1 MRRAGILGFVFV
13 LIVAGLRAQ
22 DAGFSA
28 QLTPEERHRAG
39 LDNLTPEER
48 AALDGLVAKYGN
60 ALASNL
66 VVEPSPQAIEKRA
79 REAPTAREGGG
90 WLSWIKIKA
99 TPSEKAPDLV
109 IESRL
114 SGKLG
119 QWSQGTIFRLENGQ
133 AWKVS
138 DYTSYVLAPP
148 VENPVATIRPDR
160 IFGAYYLEFPEKGI
174 RIRVVPAN

>member
-1 MRRAGILGFVFV
+1 MRRAGLCGFVFFMFV
-13 LIVAGLRAQ
+13 GGLRAQ
-22 DAGFSA
+22 QGGFSA

-39 LDNLTPEER
+39 LDNQTPEER
-48 AALDGLVAKYGN
+48 AALDELVAGYGK

-66 VVEPSPQAIEKRA
+66 VVEPSPQAIERRA

-90 WLSWIKIKA
+90 WLSWIKIK
-99 TPSEKAPDLV
+99 PSEKAPDLV

-114 SGKLG
+114 AGTLR
-119 QWSQGTIFRLENGQ
+119 QWAQGTVFRLENGQ
-133 AWKVS
+133 AWRVS

-148 VENPVATIRPDR
+148 VENPVATIRPDGF
-160 IFGAYYLEFPEKGI
+160 FGAFILEFPAERI

>member
-1 MRRAGILGFVFV
+1 MGRAGIYGLVF
-13 LIVAGLRAQ
+13 LMLAGGLRAQ
-22 DAGFSA
+22 QGGFSA

-48 AALDGLVAKYGN
+48 SALDELVAKYGKD
-60 ALASNL
+60 LATNL
-66 VVEPSPQAIEKRA
+66 VVEPSAQAIEKRA

-90 WLSWIKIKA
+90 WLSWIQKKSTETA
-99 TPSEKAPDLV
+99 KAPDLV

-114 SGKLG
+114 VGSLR
-119 QWSQGTIFRLENGQ
+119 QWSQGTVFNLENGQ

-138 DYTSYVLAPP
+138 DYSSYVLAPP
-148 VENPVATIRPDR
+148 LVNPEATIRPDKF
-160 IFGAYYLEFPEKGI
+160 FGAYIIEFPEKGF

>member
-1 MRRAGILGFVFV
+1 MCGFVF
-13 LIVAGLRAQ
+13 LLFIGGLRAQ
-22 DAGFSA
+22 QGGFSA
-28 QLTPEERHRAG
+28 QLSPEERHRAG
-39 LDNLTPEER
+39 LDNLTPQER
-48 AALDGLVAKYGN
+48 AALDELVANYGK

-90 WLSWIKIKA
+90 WLSWIQRKA
-99 TPSEKAPDLV
+99 PETEKAPELV

-114 SGKLG
+114 AGTLR
-119 QWSQGTIFRLENGQ
+119 QWAQGTVFRLENGQ

-148 VENPVATIRPDR
+148 VDNPEATIRPDKL
-160 IFGAYYLEFPEKGI
+160 FGAFILEFPAKGI